1 MQELRI
7 SEISYSESELM
18 MIGGL
23 GIWIQFGNWF
33 GVEGSS
39 MEM

>member
-7 SEISYSESELM
+7 LEISYSESELM
-18 MIGGL
+18 MIRSL
-23 GIWIQFGNWF
+23 GIWIRLGKWF

-39 MEM
+39 MKT